1 MTGRHALAVV
11 PLVFAVTSAPGAAQH
26 RAPSDVHLV
35 ALDPGHASL
44 AWSPVRGAAGYLVTR
59 VDCGAVTPQP
69 ITTTAFEHRTLLRRG
84 VAYAYIVLALY
95 PDGDRVMSSPMTLKG
110 PMPRRPNV
118 TATRLRDE
126 RVRLIWDDAATGAA
140 YHLIEGAGIAGT
152 DGGRTVAWL
161 RVPTRPGEKVQS
173 VDTNRLPPGPAAWT
187 VTPIWMAPGEATE
200 LRDANAAGHAALV
213 TGQMMSAVP

>member
-1 MTGRHALAVV
+1 MTKVRVFVVV
-11 PLVFAVTSAPGAAQH
+11 PLIVAAIAVPGTAQH

-44 AWSPVRGAAGYLVTR
+44 AWSPVRGAAGYVVAR

-69 ITTTAFEHRTLLRRG
+69 ITTPAFEHRTLLRQG
-84 VAYAYIVLALY
+84 VAYAYIVMAVY
-95 PDGDRVMSSPMTLKG
+95 PNGDRVMSSPMTLKG
-110 PMPRRPNV
+110 PVPRRPNV

-140 YHLIEGAGIAGT
+140 YHQIEGAGIAGT
-152 DGGRTVAWL
+152 SGGRAVAWV

-173 VDTNRLPPGPAAWT
+173 IDTSRLPPGPAAWT
-187 VTPIWMAPGEATE
+187 VTPIWVAPGEPSE
-200 LRDANAAGHAALV
+200 LREANAAGHAALIA
-213 TGQMMSAVP
+213 GQMMTAVR